1 MVSDNS
7 TELTSN
13 ATLKWRE
20 DRRVEWRYISSGKS
34 MQAGFVESCN
44 SRLSDEFLNQHL
56 FDSPRHARLL
66 IAARRDDFNH
76 RRPHTSLDGLTPSE
90 FLNRSAKDQT
100 LSRAS
105 S

>member
-1 MVSDNS
+1 MKN
-7 TELTSN
+7 
-13 ATLKWRE
+13 
-20 DRRVEWRYISSGKS
+20 
-34 MQAGFVESCN
+34 GFVESFN
-44 SRLSDEFLNQHL
+44 GRLSGEFLNQHL
-56 FDSPRHARLL
+56 FDSPHHARNL
-66 IAARRDDFNH
+66 IAAWRDDHNH